1 MECVNLYYLYTAS
14 KVNIKEFRSYE
25 KILSNRS
32 KITSL
37 GDREKGSI
45 YHLVDYLLANGCM
58 FEKLNNFYY
67 SYTIPHIGKEFDLL
81 KISDDKIL
89 NIELKSENVGLDRI
103 KIQLLRNYNYLKYLS
118 KQMYLF
124 TFISNTKEFYK
135 LDENFNLIKTTVL
148 EVLSVINSYNDD
160 TYLDIDK
167 LFKPSDYLISPNTSP
182 LRFINNQYFL
192 TTQQEYIKNK
202 IINNSNNIFK
212 ITGEAGTGKTLL
224 LFDIAKY
231 YSEKERVLIISCNK
245 ENLAHKV
252 INDEIK
258 NIDIITS
265 SDLNNRENIIKEY
278 DYIFID
284 EAQRMK
290 LSLFKKLI
298 DSNKKI
304 FFVLDPKQVL
314 TKEEI
319 KTNINNLIDKL
330 NPVKFKLSNRIR
342 INNSI
347 STFTKKFFDLSFK
360 KVLDLSCVKIHYA
373 SNKEELETYFNI
385 YHKEYTFIC
394 SDEKYQNEYINTVGI
409 LDVVGKDYEN
419 VLMVI
424 DTNYYYNKNKLASY
438 DSSDNNYL
446 NLKILYQGLTRIR
459 ENVVLI
465 IYRNKMLFKELTNNL
480 I

>member
-1 MECVNLYYLYTAS
+1 
-14 KVNIKEFRSYE
+14 
-25 KILSNRS
+25 
-32 KITSL
+32 
-37 GDREKGSI
+37 
-45 YHLVDYLLANGCM
+45 
-58 FEKLNNFYY
+58 
-67 SYTIPHIGKEFDLL
+67 
-81 KISDDKIL
+81 
-89 NIELKSENVGLDRI
+89 
-103 KIQLLRNYNYLKYLS
+103 
-118 KQMYLF
+118 MYLF

-160 TYLDIDK
+160 TYLNIDK

-231 YSEKERVLIISCNK
+231 YSKKERVLIISCNK
-245 ENLAHKV
+245 ENPSHKV
-252 INDEIK
+252 ISEQIK
-258 NIDIITS
+258 NIDIMS
-265 SDLNNRENIIKEY
+265 SDNLKNIENNLKEY
-278 DYIFID
+278 EYIFID
-284 EAQRMK
+284 EAQRMN
-290 LSLFKKLI
+290 LSLFKKLTT
-298 DSNKKI
+298 SNKKI

-347 STFTKKFFDLSFK
+347 SSFTKKLFDLSTK
-360 KVLDLSCVKIHYA
+360 NKLDLSCVRIYYA

-385 YHKEYTFIC
+385 HSNEYTYIC
-394 SDEKYQNEYINTVGI
+394 SNKKYQNENINTVDI

-419 VLMVI
+419 VLMI
-424 DTNYYYNKNKLASY
+424 LDSDFYYSKNRLMSF
-438 DSSDNNYL
+438 DSKNNDYL
-446 NLKILYQGLTRIR
+446 NLKILYQGLTRTR

-465 IYRNKMLFKELTNNL
+465 IYRNKKLFKELTNNL